1 MRSDIH
7 ADPSR
12 PSRSPRETSMKSVE
26 TEPALNL
33 KDWPSRVCP
42 QDWTVKDPRM
52 KAKEPRATTSSWRG
66 YFRKITE

>member
-1 MRSDIH
+1 
-7 ADPSR
+7 
-12 PSRSPRETSMKSVE
+12 MKSVE

-33 KDWPSRVCP
+33 KDWPSRDCP

-52 KAKEPRATTSSWRG
+52 KAKEPRDTTSSWRG